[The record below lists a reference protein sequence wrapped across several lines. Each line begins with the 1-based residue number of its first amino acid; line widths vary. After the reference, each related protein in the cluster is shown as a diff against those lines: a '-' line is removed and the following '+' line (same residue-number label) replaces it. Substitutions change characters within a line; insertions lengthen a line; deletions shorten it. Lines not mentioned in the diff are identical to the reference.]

1 MKRIFLLVFLFIL
14 STAQSQSLL
23 SPAQFLGY
31 QSGERYTPHHRIVDY
46 FRHAAEMGSPKQIRL
61 ENYGQSH
68 EGRPLIAAI
77 ISAPQNMAKLDLIM
91 TNQQRLA
98 GYLRDK
104 SADTDLPA
112 VVWLSYNVH
121 GNEPSSSEVSMELV
135 YHMLSKSDTALQNW
149 LSQVVVIVDPCL
161 NPDGRDRY
169 VNWFN
174 QTRGRVADPLPFSRE
189 HAEPWPGGRTNHYYF
204 DLNRD
209 WAWQTQPETRS
220 RIRFYQTW
228 MPVVHVDFHEQYPAN
243 PYYFA
248 PAAEPMHEAIS
259 PWQRNF
265 QHAIG
270 KNHARYFDQNGW
282 LYFTREVFDLFYPA
296 YGDTYPMFNGSVGMT
311 YEQAGH
317 SVGGLSI
324 LVDAD
329 TLTLAQRI
337 AHHLTTSLSTIEVA
351 SGNRQKLNQSFQQ
364 YFTKALE
371 SGSGIYQTYLI
382 KGGQG
387 KRTERLQELLKNNRI
402 AFEAAKP
409 GQIAK
414 GFNYFSG
421 KEENIRTEEGDWV
434 VSTKQP
440 SGNLVRVLFEPNP
453 NLSDTMTYDITAWAL
468 PYAHGVNTYAI
479 RTSIQAA
486 PFVQASKQFSVADS
500 YGWLIDYRSFE
511 DARVLGKLLIAGIR
525 VRYAEQPFVCQGVRY
540 DRGTLIVL
548 SHENR
553 SKREAFAQLVEK
565 HRINLSLLPS
575 GLMEAGFD
583 LGSEKVHLIKA
594 PRVGL
599 LSGNKFA
606 ANAVGEIWNWF
617 DQEVE
622 YPITLIQPEQ
632 LRESDLN
639 QLDVL
644 IVPNG
649 SERMLSE
656 KDHFVKRWV
665 RAGGKLIVMES
676 AVEGLAEGDW
686 GIKIKKET
694 DLEGKAMSLSDLKN
708 YGDRERDMVNQLTPG
723 AVYPVELDQTH
734 PLALGCASMYPSLKM
749 NDQVIELMR
758 DGWNVGIIRDAKPLA
773 GFVGSSAKSS
783 VREGAVIATVSV
795 GSGTLVVFSD
805 NPLFRGFWENGKHLF
820 NNAVFIVD

>member
-1 MKRIFLLVFLFIL
+1 MKRILNLIWLFIF
-14 STAQSQSLL
+14 SAAQSQSLL

-31 QSGERYTPHHRIVDY
+31 QAGERYTPHHRIVEY
-46 FRHAAEMGSPKQIRL
+46 FKHAALAGSPKQIRL
-61 ENYGQSH
+61 ETYGQSH
-68 EGRPLIAAI
+68 EGRPLLAAI
-77 ISAPQNMAKLDLIM
+77 ISDPRNMEKLDLIM
-91 TNQQRLA
+91 ANQQRLA

-104 SADTDLPA
+104 PADQDLPA

-121 GNEPSSSEVSMELV
+121 GNEPSSSEVSMELL
-135 YHMLSKSDTALQNW
+135 YRALSKTDTALQRW
-149 LSQVVVIVDPCL
+149 LNQVVVIIDPCL

-169 VNWFN
+169 VNWYN
-174 QTRGRVADPLPFSRE
+174 QTKGRVADPLPFSRE
-189 HAEPWPGGRTNHYYF
+189 HAEPWPGGRTNHYYY

-220 RIRFYQTW
+220 RVQLYQSW

-265 QHAIG
+265 QQSIG
-270 KNHARYFDQNGW
+270 KNHSRYFDQNGW
-282 LYFTREVFDLFYPA
+282 LYFTKEVFDLFYPA

-324 LVDAD
+324 LVDDD

-351 SGNRQKLNQSFQQ
+351 SAQRYKLNQSFQQ
-364 YFTKALE
+364 YFAKAQE
-371 SGSGIYQTYLI
+371 SGSGVYQTYLI

-387 KRTERLQELLKNNRI
+387 KRSEKLQALLKNNRI
-402 AFEAAKP
+402 RFEAAKP
-409 GQIAK
+409 GQNTK
-414 GFNYFSG
+414 GFCYFTG
-421 KEENIRTEEGDWV
+421 KEDNVKTEEGDWL

-453 NLSDTMTYDITAWAL
+453 ILSDTMTYDITAWAL
-468 PYAHGVNTYAI
+468 PYAHGLNAYAI
-479 RTSIQAA
+479 RSALQSSPLQQPSMKYQVSDA
-486 PFVQASKQFSVADS
+486 

-511 DARVLGKLLIAGIR
+511 DARILGKLLIAGIR
-525 VRYAEQPFVCQGVRY
+525 VRYAEQPFVCQGVKH

-548 SHENR
+548 AHENR
-553 SKREAFAQLVEK
+553 TKRDAFAQLVEK
-565 HRINLSLLPS
+565 YRINLSLLPS
-575 GLMEAGFD
+575 GMMDSGFD
-583 LGSEKVHLIKA
+583 LGSDKVHLIKA

-599 LSGNKFA
+599 LSGNKYS
-606 ANAVGEIWNWF
+606 ANAVGEIWHWF
-617 DQEVE
+617 DHEVE
-622 YPITLIQPEQ
+622 YPLTLIQPDQ
-632 LRESDLN
+632 LRESDLS

-644 IVPNG
+644 IVPSG
-649 SERMLSE
+649 SERMLTE
-656 KDHFVKRWV
+656 KDHFLKRWV
-665 RAGGKLIVMES
+665 RAGGKLIVLES
-676 AVEGLAEGDW
+676 AVDGLVQGDW
-686 GIKIKKET
+686 GIKLKKDT
-694 DLEGKAMSLSDLKN
+694 DTEEKAMTMSELRP
-708 YGDRERDMVNQLTPG
+708 YADRERSQVNQMTPG

-734 PLALGCASMYPSLKM
+734 PLALGCASMYPSLKL

-758 DGWNVGIIRDAKPLA
+758 DGWNVGVIRDAKPLA
-773 GFVGSSAKSS
+773 GFVGSTVKPN
-783 VREGAVIATVSV
+783 VREGAVIASVSV
-795 GSGTLVVFSD
+795 GSGTLIVFTD

-820 NNAVFIVD
+820 NNAVFVVD